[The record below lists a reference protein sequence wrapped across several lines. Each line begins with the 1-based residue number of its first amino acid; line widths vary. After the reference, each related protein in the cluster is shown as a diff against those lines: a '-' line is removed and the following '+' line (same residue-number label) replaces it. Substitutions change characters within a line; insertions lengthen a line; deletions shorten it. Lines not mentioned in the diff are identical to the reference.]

1 MVSDKSKCNQDA
13 LERKNVCLLSNDKY
27 CDLVRRYAAF
37 AVSKTEDP
45 RDGFHQYMITENNT
59 RDWPWMAVNG
69 DAFVVSHKG
78 DGSKTGP
85 VATVFSVRALAKGE
99 RHPPYFRYYSK
110 NVNDINSVMPPQH
123 QQNAAGLTFLLGN
136 NKGLRLDIFA
146 FPQVNDPWTAPSLLK
161 TFVNFSTE
169 KPSVMGAVYR
179 QSKMYLVDPYKVEG
193 EEGEPE
199 RYSVRV
205 VRVPVENWA
214 HPISKLR
221 PTRQRAFLIDFLAE
235 MPAVIRRETALAMR
249 DHQ

>member
-161 TFVNFSTE
+161 RLLTLVRRSRALWEPFIVKAKCIWLTLT
-169 KPSVMGAVYR
+169 R
-179 QSKMYLVDPYKVEG
+179 SKG
-193 EEGEPE
+193 
-199 RYSVRV
+199 
-205 VRVPVENWA
+205 
-214 HPISKLR
+214 
-221 PTRQRAFLIDFLAE
+221 
-235 MPAVIRRETALAMR
+235 RRENR
-249 DHQ
+249 NVIVSVWFVSR